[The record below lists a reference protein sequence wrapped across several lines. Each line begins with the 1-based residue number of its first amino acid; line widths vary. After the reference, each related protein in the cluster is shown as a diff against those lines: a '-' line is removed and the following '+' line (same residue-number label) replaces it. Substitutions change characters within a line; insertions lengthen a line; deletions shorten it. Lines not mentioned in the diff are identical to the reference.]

1 MRIIAFD
8 VRPDERAEFERQAQ
22 RPDVDEL
29 TCCEGPLTM
38 ESADLV
44 RGFDAVLVAGME
56 RYDEYCA

>member
-8 VRPDERAEFERQAQ
+8 VRPDERAEFERQAL

-44 RGFDAVLVAGME
+44 RGE
-56 RYDEYCA
+56 